1 VFLFVFDEMPIGGA
15 IHVRARIPDTKQ
27 VEDLTKEKQTNKRNI
42 SRGDKKKEAER
53 ETKQSSLRTFI
64 FCFFLFLDLFECPFF
79 FLSFFQVRFQV
90 ESEATRTSL

>member
-1 VFLFVFDEMPIGGA
+1 MPIGGA

-27 VEDLTKEKQTNKRNI
+27 VEDLTKEKQTNRKGIFQETRKKRQ
-42 SRGDKKKEAER
+42 KE
-53 ETKQSSLRTFI
+53 KLNSLGFHF